1 MTHLKFEIPSLD
13 QIEQRLESIESKL
26 QEIHRQ
32 KAQHPFGLLTTQE
45 AAKALQITTR
55 HLQNLRDRGDI
66 GFIQYGR
73 VVRYKA
79 QDIQAYIDEYYV
91 SPVKRKGGRN
101 V

>member
-1 MTHLKFEIPSLD
+1 MEVLKFEFPPLD

-26 QEIHRQ
+26 QEIRKE
-32 KAQHPFGLLTTQE
+32 KAHSSFGLLTTQE

-73 VVRYKA
+73 IIRYKA
-79 QDIQAYIDEYYV
+79 GDIQAYIDEYYV
-91 SPVKRKGGRN
+91 SQGKREGGES
-101 V
+101 